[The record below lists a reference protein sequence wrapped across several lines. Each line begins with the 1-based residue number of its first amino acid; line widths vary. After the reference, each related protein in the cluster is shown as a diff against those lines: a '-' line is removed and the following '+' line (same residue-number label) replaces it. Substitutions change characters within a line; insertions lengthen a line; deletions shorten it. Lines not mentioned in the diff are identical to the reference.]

1 MKNTETITSGTIAI
15 DNGGHSTCVI
25 TKNGADKFYSVK
37 GYYGD
42 RKLTEVTGKYDFIVE
57 YKGEKY
63 VMGTLA
69 KYDCK
74 YPLQMHTKSKQ
85 HLFFDLS
92 ILVAIHQF
100 GYATNYVITSVPIKM
115 HEEKEKNG
123 VIERL
128 IGEHTLTVNGKRKKF
143 SIVDCKV
150 APETA
155 VAFWIKEPKGKSRFL
170 DLGSRTIGYAT
181 TVFEDNVTRFIDT
194 ESGTMYGK
202 GLEAL
207 EDDYDQK
214 SNANS
219 KGYKLQVRV
228 LGESNDD
235 KKIKHAF
242 KNLENSFSLLDGD
255 NKFYVTHVKT
265 KRGIKSIIKAV
276 EENKPLLTKTTD
288 ILYEKEINNIVR
300 IPSKNTLKEYERC
313 IMQDNF
319 TRTEISK
326 DFFDNGLL

>member
-25 TKNGADKFYSVK
+25 TKNSADKFYSVK

-63 VMGTLA
+63 VMGALA

-181 TVFEDNVTRFIDT
+181 TVFQDNVTRFIDT

-214 SNANS
+214 SLADYICGKLTSIWNQSDDVFLLGGGALDDILVS
-219 KGYKLQVRV
+219 YIRGYFPR
-228 LGESNDD
+228 
-235 KKIKHAF
+235 A
-242 KNLENSFSLLDGD
+242 
-255 NKFYVTHVKT
+255 
-265 KRGIKSIIKAV
+265 SII
-276 EENKPLLTKTTD
+276 ENPQMANATGMYLLGR
-288 ILYEKEINNIVR
+288 LAFN
-300 IPSKNTLKEYERC
+300 LA
-313 IMQDNF
+313 
-319 TRTEISK
+319 
-326 DFFDNGLL
+326 